1 MTGTCQSVKGFCNL
15 FIETQLTRFLVLY
28 NLPHVFKFL
37 LRIIRYDDISYQE
50 NSGSIA
56 RSQGDNTRNTT
67 PVKISG
73 STIL

>member
-1 MTGTCQSVKGFCNL
+1 MF
-15 FIETQLTRFLVLY
+15 
-28 NLPHVFKFL
+28 FKFL

-56 RSQGDNTRNTT
+56 RSLNDNTRNTT
-67 PVKISG
+67 AVEMIG